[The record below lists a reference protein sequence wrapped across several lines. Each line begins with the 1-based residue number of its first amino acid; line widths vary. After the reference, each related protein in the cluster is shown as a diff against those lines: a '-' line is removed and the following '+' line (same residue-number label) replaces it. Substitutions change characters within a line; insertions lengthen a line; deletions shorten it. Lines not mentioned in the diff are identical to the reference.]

1 MNQSQENNDF
11 IYFLFSAIDR
21 YTMVYQIEKN
31 TNITINGI
39 KNLSPFLV
47 KIGDTISDLPKHN
60 NDSIIV
66 KYIGRNSYVPTCF
79 CGNSTT
85 FTPSGDLI
93 KISELKIGDKIQT
106 GHNEFD
112 TISHILKTNIDN
124 GTNLIKR
131 NDLSI
136 TPYHPIF
143 FNDKWIF
150 PINHPNANINSDIS
164 HIVYSIALKS
174 SDFMFIDRIKVIGLG
189 HNINDNNV
197 TKHPYFGSNNVIKDL
212 NNINPNGY
220 IEINSNQI
228 IRDKDS
234 GLICKIIKP
243 E

>member
-1 MNQSQENNDF
+1 
-11 IYFLFSAIDR
+11 
-21 YTMVYQIEKN
+21 
-31 TNITINGI
+31 
-39 KNLSPFLV
+39 
-47 KIGDTISDLPKHN
+47 
-60 NDSIIV
+60 
-66 KYIGRNSYVPTCF
+66 TCF

-112 TISHILKTNIDN
+112 TISNILKTNIDN
-124 GTNLIKR
+124 GTNLIKI

-150 PINHPNANINSDIS
+150 PINYPNAIINSDIS
-164 HIVYSIALKS
+164 HIVYSIGLKS
-174 SDFMFIDRIKVIGLG
+174 SNFMIINGIKVIGLG

-197 TKHPYFGSNNVIKDL
+197 TKHPYFGSNNVIKDI